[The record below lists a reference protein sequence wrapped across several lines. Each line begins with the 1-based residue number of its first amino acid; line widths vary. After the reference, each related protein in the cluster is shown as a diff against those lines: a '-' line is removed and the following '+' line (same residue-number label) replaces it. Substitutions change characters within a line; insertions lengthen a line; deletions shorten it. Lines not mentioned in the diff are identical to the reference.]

1 MNSRDVAFGRKGD
14 GGEYYRLC
22 GAEAG
27 IPGLSRIFQMFS
39 EDEAR
44 HAHALHAL
52 KEGGKVDLDGSPTL
66 DGARPILRALSVQE
80 AALAQFNGDL
90 GRYGSAMDF
99 EAANIRLCGQ
109 LAREAEHGWQKELLL
124 KIAAEDEVHFTLLEY
139 MCDLLRSASGEGAG
153 ETGVADAN

>member
-1 MNSRDVAFGRKGD
+1 MRDVAFGKEGD
-14 GGEYYRLC
+14 GRQYYQRC

-27 IPGLSRIFQMFS
+27 IPGLTRIFEMLS

-52 KEGGKVDLDGSPTL
+52 QEGAPVALAGSSTL

-80 AALAQFNGDL
+80 ALLSQLNGDL
-90 GRYGSAMDF
+90 GRYGFAMDF
-99 EAANIRLCGQ
+99 EAASIRRCAE
-109 LAREAEHGWQKELLL
+109 LARNAVHGWERELLL

-139 MCDLLRSASGEGAG
+139 MCDLIKSASRAAAG
-153 ETGVADAN
+153 ETGVPDAN

>member
-1 MNSRDVAFGRKGD
+1 MDSRDVAFGRKGD
-14 GGEYYRLC
+14 GREYYQLC

-27 IPGLSRIFQMFS
+27 IPGLSRIFEMLS

-44 HAHALHAL
+44 HARALRAL
-52 KEGGKVDLDGSPTL
+52 QEGARFDLDGSPTL
-66 DGARPILRALSVQE
+66 DGAKPILRTLSVRE
-80 AALAQFNGDL
+80 ASLAQFNGDL

-109 LAREAEHGWQKELLL
+109 MAREAAHGWERELLL

-139 MCDLLRSASGEGAG
+139 MRDLLSSAGLACAG
-153 ETGVADAN
+153 KIGGSDAN